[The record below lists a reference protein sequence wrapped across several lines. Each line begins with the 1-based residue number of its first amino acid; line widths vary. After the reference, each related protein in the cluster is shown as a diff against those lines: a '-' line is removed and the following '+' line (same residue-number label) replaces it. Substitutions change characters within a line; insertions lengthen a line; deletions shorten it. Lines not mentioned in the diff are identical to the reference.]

1 MHLNDCASKLFGLR
15 TFVGCSYFDQSKQ
28 INRRMCSHMQYLKFV
43 FFFCLFHDD
52 GVYVLNS

>member
-43 FFFCLFHDD
+43 FFFLF
-52 GVYVLNS
+52 VS